1 MGPRMKVKQ
10 TALVRIDDEL
20 DVPQVLNELH
30 VCCEDVI
37 DAAHNVDVVD
47 KCVDTNTS
55 AECWI
60 RCQRVDGRL
69 EIQQNK
75 RVLSGSPCRTPLADG
90 MKRSSLTAP
99 LHCGMSTVGCEYAQ
113 CTSRCS
119 ELS

>member
-1 MGPRMKVKQ
+1 MKVKQ

-69 EIQQNK
+69 EIQTKQESAE
-75 RVLSGSPCRTPLADG
+75 RVSLSHSVGRRNEALLAH
-90 MKRSSLTAP
+90 RALA
-99 LHCGMSTVGCEYAQ
+99 LWYEH
-113 CTSRCS
+113 SR
-119 ELS
+119 L